1 MFWAAIHCYNL
12 QLDLALRAQTCE
24 LPLALCAGPQV
35 LQVSPAARLLGICP
49 GQRRATAL
57 SIAPALHLIEH
68 QPVNERNALEQV
80 ATWLLQFTPNVSL
93 QAPDGI
99 VMDLH
104 ASLRLFGGRE
114 HLVARLR
121 SGLSSLG
128 FSAHLSTAP
137 TATAAW
143 LLARWQDARHIE
155 HESQLVQALAPVP
168 IGLMT
173 HAAEHTDALA
183 AVGIRHFGDLAR
195 LPRMGVARRYGA
207 ALLVEIDT
215 ALGRQAEPR
224 RWFKAPDHFSVR
236 LELLARV
243 EQAEGL
249 LFGAQRLLRQL
260 CGWLGVRHLATQEV
274 LLRAEHESGR
284 HSHPA
289 TLVPLR
295 LAQPS
300 RDDQRLLTVL
310 RERLAVLRLPAP
322 VHTLHLSCERT
333 VALSGTHGE
342 LFPGPDTERNDLA
355 QLIERLQSRLG
366 REQVQRLHGVAD
378 HRPEAA
384 YRTAPIDP
392 SSPTRHI
399 GTAPLTTGGMPR
411 PVWLLSTPLPLTEHR
426 QRPCWHGPLT
436 LLAGPERIETGWWD
450 AGEVRRDYFIAEDPS
465 AGWVWIFRTLTD
477 SDTSGWFLQGVFG

>member
-1 MFWAAIHCYNL
+1 
-12 QLDLALRAQTCE
+12 
-24 LPLALCAGPQV
+24 
-35 LQVSPAARLLGICP
+35 
-49 GQRRATAL
+49 
-57 SIAPALHLIEH
+57 
-68 QPVNERNALEQV
+68 
-80 ATWLLQFTPNVSL
+80 
-93 QAPDGI
+93 
-99 VMDLH
+99 
-104 ASLRLFGGRE
+104 
-114 HLVARLR
+114 
-121 SGLSSLG
+121 
-128 FSAHLSTAP
+128 
-137 TATAAW
+137 
-143 LLARWQDARHIE
+143 
-155 HESQLVQALAPVP
+155 
-168 IGLMT
+168 
-173 HAAEHTDALA
+173 
-183 AVGIRHFGDLAR
+183 
-195 LPRMGVARRYGA
+195 
-207 ALLVEIDT
+207 
-215 ALGRQAEPR
+215 
-224 RWFKAPDHFSVR
+224 
-236 LELLARV
+236 
-243 EQAEGL
+243 
-249 LFGAQRLLRQL
+249 
-260 CGWLGVRHLATQEV
+260 
-274 LLRAEHESGR
+274 
-284 HSHPA
+284 
-289 TLVPLR
+289 
-295 LAQPS
+295 
-300 RDDQRLLTVL
+300 VL

-392 SSPTRHI
+392 SSPTRHT